1 MNTTHQ
7 LKGVGGWLKLL
18 IVGLCILGPLVSCG
32 QNAEEIAKAEAEN
45 PSLMSSDSWEAFVT
59 YSNWALLL
67 TLTITFS
74 AGYRLWKIHAPQS
87 VRFAILAMW
96 IATPVSILLQM
107 VAAYFSVGT
116 AALSSA
122 GGEILSGVIRDWI
135 VALVWTLYLLRSKR
149 VKNTYY
155 AGSGIMP

>member
-1 MNTTHQ
+1 MNTSYQ

-32 QNAEEIAKAEAEN
+32 QHAGEIAKAEAAN
-45 PSLMSSDSWEAFVT
+45 PSLTSLDAWQSFVT
-59 YSNWALLL
+59 YSNWALLFSL
-67 TLTITFS
+67 AITFS
-74 AGYRLWKIHAPQS
+74 AGYRLWKIHTPQS

-96 IATPVSILLQM
+96 IAAPVSALFQI
-107 VAAYFSVGT
+107 VAAHFSIGT

-122 GGEILSGVIRDWI
+122 GGEIAVGVIRGWI
-135 VALVWTLYLLRSKR
+135 VALVWTLYLLMSKR

-155 AGSGIMP
+155 AGTGIAP